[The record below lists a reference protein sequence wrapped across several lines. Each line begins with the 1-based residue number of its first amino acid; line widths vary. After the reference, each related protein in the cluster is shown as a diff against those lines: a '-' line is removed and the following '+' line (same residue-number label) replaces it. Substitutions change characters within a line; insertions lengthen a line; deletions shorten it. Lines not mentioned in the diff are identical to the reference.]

1 MALTE
6 AEELELLELEA
17 LATGVELPPIEPV
30 TFAGKASKIV
40 KDVASYPMGFPANIS
55 KISKPVLSGNVEESY
70 FELMPRM
77 EKGAAVVKGAVDK
90 SIGNILSSGKLGAIQ
105 EKFPVAVGSAGALA
119 SLGAQAVPFE
129 PSSFALGALPKVI
142 GGTGTISK
150 FPKAGKTMGEVPIE
164 IKGAMSYVFDKL
176 PKSITNRFL
185 KTPSSIALP
194 RLEKGKLTIGE
205 EFLGSEAFN
214 PKEFG
219 KLAVGDKEKVYKIS
233 NDEIS
238 KLGKEVDAEIN
249 RLFEKG
255 RTANVPEVKI
265 KGTPQLEYKP
275 TKAVEV
281 RPAPMVSGQTIRLPS
296 GYVERGGINM
306 EPLANTPVSTEIA
319 GQTGKIGESLRSLKK
334 IEGTPF
340 TGFKKQ
346 PAVKTSEIADA
357 VNPAIDEAI
366 NVYGKDSSIVK
377 RLQKFKDNFMSGKP
391 EYLDFKSLNKLR
403 EDIGANLGK
412 KGFGKDADELTEQV
426 FAQRLMFSKIRD
438 LVGSIS
444 PKLNKLLNQQHMFFD
459 IRDSVKPVV
468 AKGYED
474 VPRNL
479 SNLFG
484 ATRSPKVASM
494 IQGLPKNRIP
504 PVSSFPVVNSES
516 MR

>member
-17 LATGVELPPIEPV
+17 LESGVELPPTEP
-30 TFAGKASKIV
+30 TTLAGKALNIV
-40 KDVASYPMGFPANIS
+40 KNVGSYPMGLPANIS
-55 KISKPVLSGNVEESY
+55 KISKPVLSGDVEKSY

-90 SIGNILSSGKLGAIQ
+90 SIGNILSSGKLGSIQ
-105 EKFPVAVGSAGALA
+105 QKFPNAVGSAGALA

-129 PSSFALGALPKVI
+129 PSSFALGALPKVM

-150 FPKAGKTMGEVPIE
+150 FPKSGGGEIDVGV
-164 IKGAMSYVFDKL
+164 KGAMSYVFDKL
-176 PKSITNRFL
+176 PKSISNRFL

-194 RLEKGKLTIGE
+194 RLEKGKLTTGE

-219 KLAVGDKEKVYKIS
+219 KLAIGDKEKIYKIS

-238 KLGKEVDAEIN
+238 KLGKEVDAEIG

-255 RTANVPEVKI
+255 RTPNVPEVKI

-275 TKAVEV
+275 TEIVDV
-281 RPAPMVSGQTIRLPS
+281 RPAPMVSGQTIRLPV
-296 GYVERGGINM
+296 GPVERGGINM
-306 EPLANTPVSTEIA
+306 EPLANTPVATEIA
-319 GQTGKIGESLRSLKK
+319 GQTGKIGESLRSLKNLP
-334 IEGTPF
+334 ETPF

-357 VNPAIDEAI
+357 INPSIEEAI
-366 NVYGKDSSIVK
+366 NVYGKDSWTVK
-377 RLQKFKDNFMSGKP
+377 RLQKFKDNFQSGKP

-412 KGFGKDADELTEQV
+412 KGFGKNPDELTEQV

-438 LVGSIS
+438 LVGSMS

-459 IRDSVKPVV
+459 IRDSVSPVA

-474 VPRNL
+474 VPRSI

-484 ATRSPKVASM
+484 MNRSPKVASM
-494 IQGLPKNRIP
+494 IKGLPKNRIP
-504 PVSSFPVVNSES
+504 PVSSYPVVNSEA